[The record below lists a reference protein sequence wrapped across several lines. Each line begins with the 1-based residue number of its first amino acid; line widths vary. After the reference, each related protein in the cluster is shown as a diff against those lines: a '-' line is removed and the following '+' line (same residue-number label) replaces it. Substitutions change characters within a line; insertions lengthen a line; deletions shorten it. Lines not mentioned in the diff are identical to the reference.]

1 MPVFFKN
8 NINPPFSPVMNKP
21 ESNIHP
27 GASIVAIHLTAIRGL
42 ASFLPGNNTDKIHFV
57 VAVIL

>member
-1 MPVFFKN
+1 
-8 NINPPFSPVMNKP
+8 MNKP